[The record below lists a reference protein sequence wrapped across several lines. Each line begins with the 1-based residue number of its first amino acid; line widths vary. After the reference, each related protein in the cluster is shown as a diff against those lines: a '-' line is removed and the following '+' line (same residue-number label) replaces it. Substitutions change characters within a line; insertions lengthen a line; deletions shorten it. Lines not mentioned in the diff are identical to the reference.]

1 MKERLHE
8 FLDNIISDLVEYDFS
23 YHLQDLDYF
32 DDIEV
37 TQYQDKYYGQ
47 DLLSFG
53 IYGEIEDAEDVFLT
67 SFTIRMTDVTLEF
80 DNNIQNVIDYVLKP
94 LKEHNKKLKKEYNS
108 KEIDSEPEI
117 VGSNNNY
124 E

>member
-8 FLDNIISDLVEYDFS
+8 FLDNIISDLVEYDLS

-32 DDIEV
+32 DDIEI

-53 IYGEIEDAEDVFLT
+53 IYGKIKYAEDVFLT

-80 DNNIQNVIDYVLKP
+80 DNNVQNVIDYVIKP
-94 LKEHNKKLKKEYNS
+94 LKEYNKKLKKEYNS
-108 KEIDSEPEI
+108 KEIDSEPEF
-117 VGSNNNY
+117 VGSNNDY

>member
-32 DDIEV
+32 DDIEI

-53 IYGEIEDAEDVFLT
+53 IYGKIEDAEDVFLT

-117 VGSNNNY
+117 VGSNNDY

>member
-8 FLDNIISDLVEYDFS
+8 FLDNIISDLVEYDLS
-23 YHLQDLDYF
+23 YHLQDLDHF

-53 IYGEIEDAEDVFLT
+53 IYGKIEDAEDVFLT

>member
-8 FLDNIISDLVEYDFS
+8 FLDNIISDLIEYDFS

-32 DDIEV
+32 DDIEI

-53 IYGEIEDAEDVFLT
+53 IYGKIEDAEDVFLT

>member
-32 DDIEV
+32 DDMDII
-37 TQYQDKYYGQ
+37 QYNDKYYGQ

-53 IYGEIEDAEDVFLT
+53 IYGKIEYSEDIFLT

-80 DNNIQNVIDYVLKP
+80 DNNIQNVMDYVIKP
-94 LKEHNKKLKKEYNS
+94 LKEHNKKLYKEYNLQ
-108 KEIDSEPEI
+108 KVDSEPEI
-117 VGSNNNY
+117 V
-124 E
+124 

>member
-8 FLDNIISDLVEYDFS
+8 FLDNIISDLIEYDFS

-32 DDIEV
+32 DDVDII
-37 TQYQDKYYGQ
+37 QYNDKYYGQ

-53 IYGEIEDAEDVFLT
+53 IYGKIEYSEDVCLT

-80 DNNIQNVIDYVLKP
+80 DNNVQNVIDYVIKP
-94 LKEHNKKLKKEYNS
+94 LKEHNKKLYKEYNS
-108 KEIDSEPEI
+108 QKIDTEPEI
-117 VGSNNNY
+117 V
-124 E
+124 